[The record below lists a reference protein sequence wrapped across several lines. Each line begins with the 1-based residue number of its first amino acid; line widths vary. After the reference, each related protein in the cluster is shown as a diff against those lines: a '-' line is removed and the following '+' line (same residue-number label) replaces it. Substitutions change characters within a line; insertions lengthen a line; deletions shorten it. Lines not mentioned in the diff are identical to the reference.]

1 MPIKTLFIVL
11 GKILQILINKSH
23 SISIIYQIEM
33 NKYFNSK
40 WINIYFVSQYSL
52 GSYFVWKQ
60 GKSFSFCVYMRVS
73 WFMFQ
78 IEIEYNV
85 HSSHIDD
92 DVWRSGN
99 HRTNQLLNSERQCK
113 LLRGASPTYLKRLL
127 ALLINVSVSVFIG
140 LHQTVQAFFLSFCIL
155 FFFIFWFS

>member
-11 GKILQILINKSH
+11 WKILQMINKSH

-52 GSYFVWKQ
+52 GSYFIWK
-60 GKSFSFCVYMRVS
+60 GRIIFLHCVCMRIS

-127 ALLINVSVSVFIG
+127 ALSWSTFPSP
-140 LHQTVQAFFLSFCIL
+140 FL
-155 FFFIFWFS
+155 